1 MACSTVNFALRG
13 KGGPNQDAIAFC
25 APPRNCIETV
35 QTVVETSVET
45 VANYIETVDYSL
57 TMV

>member
-1 MACSTVNFALRG
+1 MTGWADVNS
-13 KGGPNQDAIAFC
+13 DAIAFC
-25 APPRNCIETV
+25 APLRNCIEVV